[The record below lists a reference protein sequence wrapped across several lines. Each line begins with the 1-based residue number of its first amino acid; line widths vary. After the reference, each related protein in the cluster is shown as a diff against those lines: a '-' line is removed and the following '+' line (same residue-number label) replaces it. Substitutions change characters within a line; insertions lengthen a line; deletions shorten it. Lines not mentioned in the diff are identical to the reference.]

1 MKLEELKN
9 MIDKAYSIAPKADI
23 ELAFDDNYKMA
34 LMRKL
39 WAENLAIPTEGI
51 ILRGLNIRIPS
62 SVTIV
67 FDTCYD
73 VGDIKVLSE
82 KYKKV

>member
-9 MIDKAYSIAPKADI
+9 MIDKAYSITPKADI

-34 LMRKL
+34 LIRKL
-39 WAENLAIPTEGI
+39 WAENLTVPTEGI
-51 ILRGLNIRIPS
+51 VMRGLNIRIPS
-62 SVTIV
+62 SETII

-73 VGDIKVLSE
+73 AGDIQVLAKKYE
-82 KYKKV
+82 KI

>member
-9 MIDKAYSIAPKADI
+9 MIDKAYSIVPKADI

-39 WAENLAIPTEGI
+39 WAENITILTEGI
-51 ILRGLNIRIPS
+51 VMRGLNIRIPS

-67 FDTCYD
+67 FDTSYD

-82 KYKKV
+82 KYKKI